1 MADQSQKTEKATPR
15 RLLKAREEG
24 NFATA
29 RVFVSSLQFLAFVWL
44 LHSWGPAWIQ
54 STRLALAEIC
64 QNALDPRKNVMD
76 AVYRG
81 IAIAERL
88 LLPVGVLGAVMIGI
102 TIAVQLVVTGFGF
115 SWKKLT
121 PDIKRL
127 NPIERLRQLPKQNL
141 PATLQAAIMIPVF
154 AIAVYFAVTEH
165 LGEFLS
171 MPVANLR
178 SGISQVGVS
187 IDALLWKAGGLF
199 LVFGIVDLVRQ
210 KSRYESGLKMSKQE
224 VRDEMKEVEGSPLM
238 KSRIRRIRRD
248 LARRRM
254 MQEVPT
260 ATAVVVNPT
269 HYAVAL
275 KYSLE
280 SPGAPKVV
288 AKGKNYLA
296 LRIRQKAIENQV
308 PLIENPPLA
317 QGLYK
322 SVDVG
327 QEIPAHF
334 YKAVAEVL
342 AYIYRVMDGRR
353 PPATDQRSGRN

>member
-1 MADQSQKTEKATPR
+1 MADQGQKTEKATAR

-24 NFATA
+24 NFPTA
-29 RVFVSSLQFLAFVWL
+29 RVFVSSLQFLAFVAM
-44 LHSWGPAWIQ
+44 LHRWGPEWIQ
-54 STRLALAEIC
+54 STRIAFAEIC
-64 QNALDPRKNVMD
+64 QNSLDPRKNVME
-76 AVYRG
+76 
-81 IAIAERL
+81 AIYEGVVVAERL
-88 LLPVGVLGAVMIGI
+88 LLPVGVLGFVMIVI
-102 TIAVQLVVTGFGF
+102 TIAVQLLVTGFGV
-115 SWKKLT
+115 SLKKLT

-127 NPIERLRQLPKQNL
+127 NPFEKLRQLPKQNL
-141 PATLQAAIMIPVF
+141 PSTLQAAIMIPVF
-154 AIAVYFAVTEH
+154 SAAIYFVVTEH
-165 LGEFLS
+165 LAEFLT
-171 MPVANLR
+171 MPVANLA
-178 SGISQVGVS
+178 SGIGLIGNS
-187 IDALLWKAGGLF
+187 IDSLLWKAGGLF
-199 LVFGIVDLVRQ
+199 LVFGLVDLVRQ
-210 KSRYESGLKMSKQE
+210 KSRYGKELRMSKQE
-224 VRDEMKEVEGSPLM
+224 IRDEMKEVEGNPLM
-238 KSRIRRIRRD
+238 KQRIRRIRRD
-248 LARRRM
+248 VARRRM
-254 MQEVPT
+254 MSEVAT

-280 SPGAPKVV
+280 SPGAPKVI

-296 LRIRQKAIENQV
+296 LRIRQRAIDNQV

-353 PPATDQRSGRN
+353 TGAGRS